1 MMDENSM
8 MDENNNVAK
17 RALCYRL
24 LSTRQKRT
32 PNDLRQNNRKSK
44 TGTTEIILSP
54 QVAHTK
60 NNWKATCPK
69 QSSQDNVDIT
79 TDASKNQK
87 PEGENR
93 KNVRRTIPPIL
104 GTRKGVTLVGP
115 DLNQSPI

>member
-1 MMDENSM
+1 M
-8 MDENNNVAK
+8 
-17 RALCYRL
+17 LP
-24 LSTRQKRT
+24 STRQKRT